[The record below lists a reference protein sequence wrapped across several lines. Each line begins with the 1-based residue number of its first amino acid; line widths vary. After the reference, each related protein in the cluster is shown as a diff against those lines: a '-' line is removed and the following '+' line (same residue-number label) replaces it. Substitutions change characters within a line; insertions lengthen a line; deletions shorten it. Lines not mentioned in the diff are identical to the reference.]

1 MQMMKSIFRG
11 VGQVMFQGN
20 ALSGALMLAGIACNS
35 LLMCLFAL
43 AGSAIGT
50 CTAVALRYDGGRIRD
65 GLYGF
70 NAAPVSYTHLN
81 SVLGFFSLVVRA
93 SYSTRN
99 TP

>member
-50 CTAVALRYDGGRIRD
+50 CTACL
-65 GLYGF
+65 LYT
-70 NAAPVSYTHLN
+70 STL
-81 SVLGFFSLVVRA
+81 SQEVLLKLMDEVLCQL
-93 SYSTRN
+93 
-99 TP
+99 